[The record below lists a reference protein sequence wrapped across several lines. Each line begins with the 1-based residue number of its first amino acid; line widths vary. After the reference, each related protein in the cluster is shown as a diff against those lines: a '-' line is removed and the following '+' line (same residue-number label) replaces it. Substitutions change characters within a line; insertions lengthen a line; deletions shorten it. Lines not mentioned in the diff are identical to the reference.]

1 MSTDRRDLP
10 FGSDGVRRTNH
21 IAHSRGPRTRDLP
34 MTPISIDRAAQAAI
48 RRSVIG
54 FFLGTVSALLF
65 IVTLLEFDIGSIA
78 SSARFRSEMSR
89 ITPKVPI
96 GRPCVSSWR

>member
-1 MSTDRRDLP
+1 
-10 FGSDGVRRTNH
+10 
-21 IAHSRGPRTRDLP
+21 

-78 SSARFRSEMSR
+78 SSAAGGPGLPLHAFGLFVVTFGFLGLIVGPSLGSADGSARHEA
-89 ITPKVPI
+89 
-96 GRPCVSSWR
+96 